1 MTKQFIR
8 YKIVIHRDK
17 KIIHRDK
24 ERCFMRKMNTD
35 TEVLLK
41 LIAILPRLPENEQY
55 RILGYGER
63 MADEKEEKRAA
74 ENR

>member
-1 MTKQFIR
+1 M
-8 YKIVIHRDK
+8 K
-17 KIIHRDK
+17 KK
-24 ERCFMRKMNTD
+24 KTD

-63 MADEKEEKRAA
+63 MADEKEEKRSV
-74 ENR
+74 ESK